1 LSKATIKE
9 VAAAAEVSTATVS
22 RVLNDSGYVSD
33 EVKERVLDAVS
44 RLHYQPSA
52 IARSLKQDKTYMIGV
67 IVPDISNSYFMGIS
81 RGIEDVVGQEGFQ
94 LMFCSSDENPDKEG
108 RLLRLLQEK
117 RVDAIVLAT
126 SGGNDE
132 TVGRLASAGLPLV
145 LIDRKLEDEEIGS
158 RLDLVAEDNEEGA
171 SRLTRKLLEEGH
183 VRIGVVNGPARVS
196 TGRERYAGVR
206 RAMREFGIGA
216 EPLMYNGDFSTD
228 DGIRAVRQFLEADSK
243 PTAIVSLNNRMG
255 LGVLLEI
262 VRSGLRIPDDLA
274 VASFGEVE
282 AASLLGNTGLHYI
295 DQHPYEMGVKT
306 GEILLK
312 RIRGDQANAR
322 PVCEI
327 FRHELQSADE
337 QTLDCKSLST

>member
-1 LSKATIKE
+1 MSKTTIKE

-33 EVKERVLDAVS
+33 EVKERVLEAVA

-52 IARSLKQDKTYMIGV
+52 IARSLKQDKTFMIGV
-67 IVPDISNSYFMGIS
+67 IVPDISNPYFMGIS

-94 LMFCSSDENPDKEG
+94 LMFCSSDENPVKEG
-108 RLLRLLQEK
+108 RLLQLLQEK

-132 TVGRLASAGLPLV
+132 SVGRLAEAGLPLV
-145 LIDRKLEDEEIGS
+145 LIDRKLENEAIGGK
-158 RLDLVAEDNEEGA
+158 LDLVAEDNEEGA

-206 RAMREFGIGA
+206 RAMREFGIEA
-216 EPLMYNGDFSTD
+216 EPLVYNGDFSTD
-228 DGIRAVRQFLEADSK
+228 GGIRAVRQFLGADPI
-243 PTAIVSLNNRMG
+243 PTAIVSLNNRMS

-262 VRSGLRIPDDLA
+262 VRSGLRIPEDLA

-282 AASLLGNTGLHYI
+282 AGALLNKPGLPYI
-295 DQHPYEMGVKT
+295 DQRPYEMGVKA
-306 GEILLK
+306 GEILLN
-312 RIRGDQANAR
+312 RIRGERIDNG
-322 PVCEI
+322 PIKEI
-327 FRHELQSADE
+327 FRHDMQILDE
-337 QTLDCKSLST
+337 RQTPQ